1 MDKSCCSYDKRDFW
15 FLLLRH
21 KKALEAY
28 EETLKKFYD
37 DMNENF
43 VNVRH
48 EEREDS

>member
-1 MDKSCCSYDKRDFW
+1 MDKSYSFCDKSDFW
-15 FLLLRH
+15 FLLLEH

-37 DMNENF
+37 DMNKNF

-48 EEREDS
+48 EELENS